1 MPEDSVSKYKPPAF
15 SLKEGHLLVRK
26 VKFSQKTKG
35 GIMTP
40 PPQDGIGLTTL
51 RNYGRRYFK
60 YLMFRGTPC
69 SLNL

>member
-1 MPEDSVSKYKPPAF
+1 MAEDSVSKYNPPAF

-26 VKFSQKTKG
+26 VKLSQKTIG
-35 GIMTP
+35 GDHDS

-60 YLMFRGTPC
+60 YLSCFVGHPVV
-69 SLNL
+69 